1 MNCVCVCVCE
11 TRLPPDPGCSVF
23 HLQVQ
28 FQKIQQLRLSQSRA
42 SYYGGSLPNVN
53 QIGKANTE
61 FQVGLRGG
69 PRPPDTLAPARP
81 VPHGLG
87 LDVVDWWFETSWLN
101 VSLLPGATAL

>member
-1 MNCVCVCVCE
+1 MGGGPLGVLNLHSETLCFEITGKLCVCVCVSE

-69 PRPPDTLAPARP
+69 LRPKGSKPPDTFAP
-81 VPHGLG
+81 G
-87 LDVVDWWFETSWLN
+87 
-101 VSLLPGATAL
+101 